1 MSMMMEPFIPLA
13 ELQRDFTRLL
23 GANGSSGAFLPPA
36 DVLVTDEDVMV
47 RMDVP
52 GLSAEQL
59 EIDLQDDVLS
69 IRGERADPY
78 RGQSAQQT
86 TWHRIERA
94 FGRFERTLR
103 LPKGLESDAIDA
115 SLVDGVLTIRI
126 AKPEP
131 LKPRRIHIS
140 GAGEAHELGDAVT

>member
-1 MSMMMEPFIPLA
+1 MTMMMEPFIPLA

-23 GANGSSGAFLPPA
+23 GANGSNGAFLPAA
-36 DVLVTDEDVMV
+36 DVLVSDEDVMV

-52 GLSAEQL
+52 GLNAEQL

-78 RGQSAQQT
+78 RGHSGQT

-140 GAGEAHELGDAVT
+140 GAGEAHELEDAVT